1 MLPSGKL
8 RPASPQVDLSHL
20 SQDERE
26 VIQSVIERQKAL
38 ESETFL
44 IERYVNI
51 YFIMSFTLLLF
62 HLIALAKEKA
72 RFDRVI
78 LLWISF

>member
-1 MLPSGKL
+1 MLPSGRL

-44 IERYVNI
+44 IERYANV
-51 YFIMSFTLLLF
+51 YFMMSFTLLLF
-62 HLIALAKEKA
+62 HLIDLVKEKA
-72 RFDRVI
+72 SFGRVI
-78 LLWISF
+78 PLSTCF